1 MNPTEPPPPPAAEPP
16 AEQFTLR
23 HVDFPAVFGLSLIFR
38 AFRLAI
44 EPPCWMMAL
53 LAIVLVYT
61 AGQAFDVFWGPQ
73 VLPGEIRAFQVAAP
87 PRQAARYATRLVRDR
102 ADRRKQLRRLLRA
115 SGASLPAR
123 RRAWLSAHVEAAY
136 AFLRDQYEQQF
147 RAAMRAPSLSPAG
160 VAPQRPFIA
169 LQRGAETPPQRE
181 PDPTGVIQKGA
192 ALRVTPPAS
201 PRASRTLSS
210 RLPPRPVGG
219 QVARGRL
226 ADWRALATRRRT
238 GSRLP
243 TTALLRRQA
252 VARLWQRM
260 TALRRVV
267 GRGPFDALLHDE
279 TRQFSRLVGQT
290 IAFLQ
295 IRPGSSVGRRGRP
308 AHLSTALLPASRS
321 TFWRGH
327 SIAGSLAK
335 MIIRD
340 PCWLAF
346 GAAPVRRFPG
356 EPTGQLWPRRLGYEA
371 GVIILALLVIVAW
384 AFTGAFI
391 CRYVGLSLAGENPD
405 CQAVVGFAWRR
416 LATFIK
422 APLLPVATMAGFGL
436 GLVLLA
442 LPGAIPVVGNILI
455 GVGFIIFLAGGLI
468 ILLMILGLLGGTGLI
483 YPALAVEGADSFDAI
498 SRSFSYLYSRPWRM
512 LLYSLLALFYGVA
525 TYLFLSFALYVLLAA
540 THLLVGWGMG
550 AFGLAHGWYAGQGK
564 LDLLWAAPTF
574 GHLISP
580 INWWAMNLSEFLGA
594 SALVFWLYLAVSLLG
609 AYVISYFFAVNTI
622 IYLLLRHQV
631 DGPTPRE
638 IFREKAP

>member
-1 MNPTEPPPPPAAEPP
+1 MNPTEPPPPPTAEPP

-61 AGQAFDVFWGPQ
+61 AGRAFDVFWGPQ

-160 VAPQRPFIA
+160 VAPHRPFTA
-169 LQRGAETPPQRE
+169 LQRGAGTPPQRA
-181 PDPTGVIQKGA
+181 PAPTGVIQQGA
-192 ALRVTPPAS
+192 GLQVTM
-201 PRASRTLSS
+201 
-210 RLPPRPVGG
+210 
-219 QVARGRL
+219 
-226 ADWRALATRRRT
+226 ATRPRT
-238 GSRLP
+238 GSRP
-243 TTALLRRQA
+243 PPTALLRRQA

-295 IRPGSSVGRRGRP
+295 IRPGSSSMGRRGRP

-321 TFWRGH
+321 SFWRGH

-335 MIIRD
+335 MVIRD

-356 EPTGQLWPRRLGYEA
+356 ESTGQLWPRRLGYEG

-405 CQAVVGFAWRR
+405 FQAVVGFAWRR

-442 LPGAIPVVGNILI
+442 LPGAIPIVGNILI

-564 LDLLWAAPTF
+564 LDRLWAAPTF

-594 SALVFWLYLAVSLLG
+594 SALVFWLYLVVSLLG
-609 AYVISYFFAVNTI
+609 AYVIAYFFAVNTI

-631 DGPTPRE
+631 DGPTPQE